1 MQSLWMIFA
10 SVMFAGMGLCVKLS
24 ADAGYAAA
32 EIVFSRSIVSLA
44 IMSVIVYW
52 RGVTL
57 ATPFWRQQLKR
68 GVTGFCS
75 LSVYFYAIALLPLAT
90 AVTLNYSSPI
100 FFMLLLMAF
109 RGLRPNGGLVL
120 ALGFGFAGVAFLLHP
135 SLTEDAWFGGAMA
148 LASALLAAMTYF
160 DVRELGL
167 RGEPEARTVFY
178 FALLSTLFSLAWIAC
193 VPTLDTP
200 LALPGLGK
208 LIGVG
213 VFATLAQLSMTRAY
227 ARGEVMLNASFAYS
241 TVLFSTLFGVVFWGD
256 RLDSMELIGM
266 TLIIISGIAASWFSR
281 KPAENPEGKH

>member
-1 MQSLWMIFA
+1 MIVA
-10 SVMFAGMGLCVKLS
+10 SVMFAGMGVCVKLS
-24 ADAGYAAA
+24 AEAGYAAA

-75 LSVYFYAIALLPLAT
+75 LSVYFYAITLLPLAT

-100 FFMLLLMAF
+100 FLMLLLMAF
-109 RGLRPNGGLVL
+109 RGLRPNGGLVFS
-120 ALGFGFAGVAFLLHP
+120 LGFGFAGVALLLHP
-135 SLTEDAWFGGAMA
+135 AFAKDAWFGGAMA

-178 FALLSTLFSLAWIAC
+178 FALLSTLLSLVWLAFA
-193 VPTLDTP
+193 PALGAP
-200 LALPGLGK
+200 LTLPGLGK
-208 LIGVG
+208 LAGVG
-213 VFATLAQLSMTRAY
+213 VFATLAQLAMTRAY
-227 ARGEVMLNASFAYS
+227 ARGNVMLNASLAYS
-241 TVLFSTLFGVVFWGD
+241 TVLFSTLFGVLFWGD
-256 RLDSMELIGM
+256 HLDTMEIIGVA
-266 TLIIISGIAASWFSR
+266 LIIASGIAASWFSR
-281 KPAENPEGKH
+281 RRQAPEKASP